1 MSNFRCMV
9 HCCPPAA
16 PTMTPTQ
23 HHAERPLP
31 LHSGYFGDVV
41 VGTKKLTD
49 KIIAGGNLIN
59 KKIPPVFLLDHPG
72 LLHPAALVIAFEL
85 AVRSAVE
92 LATKLAV
99 RLTVELATELAV
111 RLTVKLAAKFTRA

>member
-1 MSNFRCMV
+1 
-9 HCCPPAA
+9 
-16 PTMTPTQ
+16 MTPTQ

-72 LLHPAALVIAFEL
+72 LLHPAVPVIAFEL
-85 AVRSAVE
+85 AVRPAVE
-92 LATKLAV
+92 LATRLTVRSTVKLATRLAV
-99 RLTVELATELAV
+99 RPAVKFAT
-111 RLTVKLAAKFTRA
+111 KLAAKFTRA